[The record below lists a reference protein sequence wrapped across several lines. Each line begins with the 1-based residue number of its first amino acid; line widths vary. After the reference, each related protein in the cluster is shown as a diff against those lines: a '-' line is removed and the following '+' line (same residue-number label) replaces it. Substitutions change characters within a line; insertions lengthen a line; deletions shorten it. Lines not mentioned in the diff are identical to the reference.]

1 MKACLFVLFCLIA
14 SIYSQNCKEEGFE
27 PTQASDCYFRNL
39 TNENN
44 TCCFINDTEK
54 KILKCDEIDFQSY
67 DKNKTVTI
75 KELEYTDSA
84 VILCDS
90 EVRPSISQTNQNY
103 LYVGVLTLLS
113 LLF

>member
-1 MKACLFVLFCLIA
+1 MKACLFVLFCLIV
-14 SIYSQNCKEEGFE
+14 SIYSDNCEDTT
-27 PTQASDCYFRNL
+27 PTQASDCYFKNL
-39 TNENN
+39 TNEND
-44 TCCFINDTEK
+44 TCCFVNVTENN
-54 KILKCDEIDFQSY
+54 ILKCVQIDFQSY

-75 KELEYTDSA
+75 KELGYSESD

-90 EVRPSISQTNQNY
+90 EVRPSISQTNQHY